1 MDCFYIITNKLK
13 IKIMRSRVRLNN
25 IFNLP
30 VKMFLSEKTVRAIL
44 FRELFLRKQ
53 NADWY

>member
-30 VKMFLSEKTVRAIL
+30 GKNCFCRKKDSEAIL
-44 FRELFLRKQ
+44 FRELFLR
-53 NADWY
+53 